1 MGIHQNDTGLRAAV
15 CGLCKQLHMHPEG
28 FVFDT
33 AAYPRVELKRKL
45 LTPEDRAAIHVRI
58 ELMELAERLAVG
70 DNLTLVCH
78 CRRRGKASTP
88 ATRCHGDG
96 VREIVTELGSV
107 SAKAVELVL

>member
-1 MGIHQNDTGLRAAV
+1 
-15 CGLCKQLHMHPEG
+15 MHPEG

-70 DNLTLVCH
+70 DNLH
-78 CRRRGKASTP
+78 
-88 ATRCHGDG
+88 
-96 VREIVTELGSV
+96 VT
-107 SAKAVELVL
+107 